1 MEKRRPSERIAKKQ
15 YDDAARSASEWE
27 NRAKTALAAGDEELA
42 KKALENKIKADKD
55 AAAYKEMYDTISQQT
70 ETIRTQVEV
79 LKSKLEEA
87 KSRQAMLIARSQM
100 AETQKNLAKS
110 TGGFVPRARRKN
122 STVWKKRLFK
132 RKPKLRLLQK

>member
-1 MEKRRPSERIAKKQ
+1 M
-15 YDDAARSASEWE
+15 
-27 NRAKTALAAGDEELA
+27 AAGDEELA
-42 KKALENKIKADKD
+42 KKALENKIKQIKTPP
-55 AAAYKEMYDTISQQT
+55 AYKEMYDTISQQT

-100 AETQKNLAKS
+100 AETQKTWQNPLADS
-110 TGGFVPRARRKN
+110 ILRARQKN